1 MSDYSR
7 YLEDENR
14 YLHHQIREE
23 RKYTSDLRQMITDQY
38 VEAERVCRVLT
49 DIADTI
55 RKINPEMYRKVIAP
69 VYDGEQDPRP
79 DWFLDQEYA
88 FRIV

>member
-1 MSDYSR
+1 MSYYSK

-23 RKYTSDLRQMITDQY
+23 RKYTSAMRDMITDKY

-49 DIADTI
+49 DIADNI
-55 RKINPEMYRKVIAP
+55 RKNDPEVYNRVIAP
-69 VYDGEQDPRP
+69 VYDGEKDPRP
-79 DWFLDQEYA
+79 DWFLDEEYA
-88 FRIV
+88 FH